1 MEVGSRNKV
10 KFAFRARNFQHRLKP
25 VISYIRDLILWEQT
39 LQPDI
44 LGLSVTAAA
53 WVPHCQVF
61 WTRLPLLGYYKNQ
74 HPALISNMGHILIF
88 NLTNLIKLRTGIKCF
103 LLVKSQKVLTE
114 YKT

>member
-53 WVPHCQVF
+53 WVRIARSFGPGC
-61 WTRLPLLGYYKNQ
+61 
-74 HPALISNMGHILIF
+74 LILDITKISILHSFQIWDTF
-88 NLTNLIKLRTGIKCF
+88 SFLIL
-103 LLVKSQKVLTE
+103 
-114 YKT
+114 